1 MYNDNYYIEKGAMKV
16 EDNTKRLNVVISA
29 DLHKDLKVEVAKQ
42 GMTIGQFVADA
53 IREKIEKENIKE

>member
-1 MYNDNYYIEKGAMKV
+1 M

-42 GMTIGQFVADA
+42 GITIGKFVADA
-53 IREKIEKENIKE
+53 IKEKIEKENVKE